1 MVVYHDQMVLMMD
14 LDLTDLTMLQDKITL
29 QASDLMSREL
39 EGITLEVV
47 LELQDPMLKLQDR
60 IMELQ
65 GPTMLLQ
72 DPIMELQD
80 PIMDLQ
86 GPIMESQDQILEPL
100 GLIMKCQDL
109 ILAFLDLILVS
120 PDPTIDLD
128 RTIHQDQIQA

>member
-47 LELQDPMLKLQDR
+47 LELQDR

-109 ILAFLDLILVS
+109 ILAFLDLILAF